1 MQQDSFKDFDRVVR
15 SACEGAA
22 EEVPSS
28 VWRAVAARLDAAP
41 AMAGS
46 ARPFAAPRSFRPWV
60 AVSLAMAAA
69 VALGVFFLGTRDRN
83 AGLDI
88 REGSALTA
96 EVQAPA
102 APSAPAAESYASVA
116 GSAEQLGGEEKLASA
131 SSVPAATASS
141 EASPAESSAP
151 AGLSANPAGN
161 AAEPAPAETASAA
174 PAASEASQ
182 AAAVSEPEP
191 APASAVAPESRSNT
205 PDPLALLAYEDSRK
219 SARRPLSVVFG
230 GGVEGN
236 STQNASRRLGASGNY
251 LQDGITETSE
261 STYGVPVTFGVG
273 VRMPLG
279 GRCSIGA
286 GLDYSLLTRSFQANY
301 TAPGGV
307 VASEVHHAV
316 QYLGIPVNLYCNILN
331 TDDIHF
337 YSHAGA
343 EAEYPLA
350 NRYRVMA
357 TGDVLST
364 KASSLQWS
372 VGAGLGVEFRV
383 AKRLGLYIDP
393 SAQYYFNCDQPK
405 SIRTEKPFQIVFHA
419 GLRFDL

>member
-28 VWRAVAARLDAAP
+28 VWRAVAARLDAAAP

-46 ARPFAAPRSFRPWV
+46 ARPSAAPRRFRPV
-60 AVSLAMAAA
+60 VVLSLAMAAA
-69 VALGVFFLGTRDRN
+69 VALGVFFLGTRDRSSSL
-83 AGLDI
+83 GI
-88 REGSALTA
+88 YEGTALTA
-96 EVQAPA
+96 EVQ
-102 APSAPAAESYASVA
+102 SPAAEPDGQSVA
-116 GSAEQLGGEEKLASA
+116 VAQDAAAPEAVVLQQSAAGSQNTARRE
-131 SSVPAATASS
+131 AAVSKPS
-141 EASPAESSAP
+141 
-151 AGLSANPAGN
+151 
-161 AAEPAPAETASAA
+161 ASAA
-174 PAASEASQ
+174 AAVAPESVPSESVPSAAASELSSVESPAPSGEAAS
-182 AAAVSEPEP
+182 AGPGP
-191 APASAVAPESRSNT
+191 APASAAAESRSNT

-219 SARRPLSVVFG
+219 AVRRPLSVVFG

-236 STQNASRRLGASGNY
+236 STQNASRRMGASGNY

-273 VRMPLG
+273 VRMPLS
-279 GRCSIGA
+279 GRFSVGA

-307 VASEVHHAV
+307 VAGEVHHTV
-316 QYLGIPVNLYCNILN
+316 QYLGVPVGLYCNILD

-343 EAEYPLA
+343 EAEYPLS

-357 TGDVLST
+357 TGDVLSSRV
-364 KASSLQWS
+364 SSLQWS

-383 AKRLGLYIDP
+383 ASRLGIYLDP